1 MKKLIISILLATML
15 VINGHA
21 EDYTS
26 MSVDEL
32 LEARTAIDQAL
43 YELGYM
49 TVLLPGEYL
58 VGEDIPAGRYRVER
72 HDDGEVTGEWR
83 VHIEAYDGAD
93 DYVERNFLQHDEE
106 QVGITL
112 EDGQILYV
120 YLAYKDEK
128 PSSTLTIA
136 KITPLF
142 QD

>member
-1 MKKLIISILLATML
+1 MKKLIIGILLTAMF
-15 VINGHA
+15 VIGGCA

-32 LEARTAIDQAL
+32 LKARAAIDQAL
-43 YELGYM
+43 YELGNM

-58 VGEDIPAGRYRVER
+58 VGEDIPAGRYYVAR
-72 HDDGEVTGEWR
+72 HDDGETIGEWR
-83 VHIEAYDGAD
+83 VHIEPYDGAD
-93 DYVERNFLQHDEE
+93 DYIERNFLQHDGE
-106 QVGITL
+106 QVGIKL